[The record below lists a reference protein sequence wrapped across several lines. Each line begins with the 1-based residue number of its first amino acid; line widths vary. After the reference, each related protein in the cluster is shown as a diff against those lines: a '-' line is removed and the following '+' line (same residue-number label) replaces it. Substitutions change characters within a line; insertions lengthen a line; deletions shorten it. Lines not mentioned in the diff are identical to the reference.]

1 MTQPSPSSA
10 FCIHASLMKPLSN
23 ISLSNIGFSLHS
35 RLDYLNAT
43 VCFSLAARSYND
55 KLEAWEPLVKP
66 VDGTKMMLMLQVL
79 HLNYF
84 CCHNDFCCNWLGHRC
99 SPKYPCL
106 YTKNC
111 ILGSTYLLIWDL
123 QSISSIYVTVEA
135 YLYFVDNGRF
145 SVDGVLSD
153 NPVTPLAAFRKGKP
167 LIISFEGAIGEFPG
181 CSDSTYRGLCKQ
193 Q

>member
-1 MTQPSPSSA
+1 MTQPSLSSA

-55 KLEAWEPLVKP
+55 KLEAWEPLVEP
-66 VDGTKMMLMLQVL
+66 VDGTKMMSMLQVL

-84 CCHNDFCCNWLGHRC
+84 CCHNDFCCHWLGLRC

-106 YTKNC
+106 YMKNC

-123 QSISSIYVTVEA
+123 QSISSI
-135 YLYFVDNGRF
+135 F

-153 NPVTPLAAFRKGKP
+153 NPVTPSATFRKGKP

-193 Q
+193 QKPLIISFDV